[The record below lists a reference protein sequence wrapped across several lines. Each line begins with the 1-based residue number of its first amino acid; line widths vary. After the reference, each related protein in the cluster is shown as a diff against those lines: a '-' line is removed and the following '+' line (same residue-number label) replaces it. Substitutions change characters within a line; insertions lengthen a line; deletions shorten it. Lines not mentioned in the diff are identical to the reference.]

1 MPGGETRPP
10 TAIPRD
16 GDGECSIKW
25 HHRTWDIGGIYPVV
39 MFDYRRVHGNIW
51 KPEQVG
57 PHLGRPKR
65 GSGIQ
70 LGPTNFFSVRKWYE
84 MSKKNSRFIS
94 SPNFLQVFPSKDM
107 LDMFFFG
114 MGMPCTQISGH
125 AFLADPCWLQVPFS
139 RTSSGCI
146 KKSALWPKSNVM
158 SLSCGN
164 CQPQ

>member
-107 LDMFFFG
+107 LDMFFLAWGCHAPKYQDTPFWLILAG
-114 MGMPCTQISGH
+114 CRFHFLGLHQGVSRRAPCGQN
-125 AFLADPCWLQVPFS
+125 P
-139 RTSSGCI
+139 
-146 KKSALWPKSNVM
+146 M
-158 SLSCGN
+158 SCR
-164 CQPQ
+164 